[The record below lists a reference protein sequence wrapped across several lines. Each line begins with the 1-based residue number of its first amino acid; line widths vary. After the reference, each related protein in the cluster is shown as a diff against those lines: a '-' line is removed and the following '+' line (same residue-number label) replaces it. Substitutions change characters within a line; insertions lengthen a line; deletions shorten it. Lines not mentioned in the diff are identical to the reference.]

1 MGSVPARADSV
12 PRGRRANKGSSSS
25 GSSVLDAVY
34 LPAPRRQVTPGVS
47 VRRAFLVRLGD
58 DGTIG
63 VRLGFPG
70 QTAMKPRALG
80 C

>member
-1 MGSVPARADSV
+1 M
-12 PRGRRANKGSSSS
+12 
-25 GSSVLDAVY
+25 LDAVY
-34 LPAPRRQVTPGVS
+34 LPAPRRQVTADGHLRDDSLSTPTVS

-80 C
+80 VETTWG